1 MQTALLAQKTSDSLN
16 VLAARGNEVEKGLE
30 AIQYALLGM
39 QVCVFTIELNEIN
52 VWILMCF
59 FFVNELYYLKA
70 FLSTHNILQ

>member
-16 VLAARGNEVEKGLE
+16 VLAARGSEVEKGLE

-39 QVCVFTIELNEIN
+39 QVCVFTIKSNEIN
-52 VWILMCF
+52 VWILLCF

-70 FLSTHNILQ
+70 FFIKT